1 VNAQL
6 DLSVNVS
13 WQRRIAAIVAL
24 VERFPLTILQFLFR
38 LSIAA
43 VFWNSGL
50 TKLASWQSTIVLFRD
65 EYKVPLLPPE
75 FAAMVAASVELTCPV
90 LLVLGL
96 FTRLATLPM
105 LGMTF
110 VIEAFVYPEDWIEH
124 LIWAS
129 LLLFILTR
137 GPGAIA
143 LDRWIAPLVAGRRYF
158 APRCGS

>member
-1 VNAQL
+1 MTDRVA
-6 DLSVNVS
+6 VP
-13 WQRRIAAIVAL
+13 APVAL
-24 VERFPLTILQFLFR
+24 RARVADIVRRLERFPMSVLQLLFR
-38 LSIAA
+38 LGIAA

-50 TKLASWQSTIVLFRD
+50 TKLASWQSTVVLFRD
-65 EYKVPLLPPE
+65 EYRVPVLPPE
-75 FAAMVAASVELTCPV
+75 IAAALAASVELTCPV

-96 FTRLATLPM
+96 ASRLATVPM

-137 GPGAIA
+137 GAGAIS
-143 LDRWIAPLVAGRRYF
+143 LDRWLAPLVLGRRV
-158 APRCGS
+158 P

>member
-1 VNAQL
+1 MTDRTAAVAAAP
-6 DLSVNVS
+6 S
-13 WQRRIAAIVAL
+13 WRAPALALIARL
-24 VERFPLTILQFLFR
+24 ERFPLSLLQSLFR

-50 TKLASWQSTIVLFRD
+50 TKIASWQTTVVLFRD
-65 EYKVPLLPPE
+65 EYHVPLLPPE
-75 FAAMVAASVELTCPV
+75 LVATLAAMVELSCPV

-96 FTRLATLPM
+96 ASRLATMPM

-124 LIWAS
+124 LTWAS

-137 GPGAIA
+137 GPGMLS
-143 LDRWIAPLVAGRRYF
+143 LDHLIRR
-158 APRCGS
+158 RLLGD